1 MKTKTLLI
9 AAATLA
15 VGVIGSQAQ
24 VYSANIVGY
33 VNVPLVS
40 GYNLI
45 ANPLNDGNGN
55 NISNILAS
63 ANLPN
68 KSQVITWNGAT
79 FNAAI
84 GKINNDNHS
93 WGSYISLSQGTG
105 FFLKN
110 NGASTTN
117 TFTGSV
123 EPTGYASGI
132 LVSNLL
138 NPGYNLVASVMPL
151 GGELTTDATLN
162 LSSATLANK
171 SQLISWNTG
180 SQTYNAAV
188 GKISTGTGWGATF
201 PVTVGQG
208 FFLKSQNSVATN
220 WVQTVQ

>member
-33 VNVPLVS
+33 VNITLTN

-68 KSQVITWNGAT
+68 KSQIITWAGTVYNT
-79 FNAAI
+79 AI
-84 GKINNDNHS
+84 GKIGSDNHS
-93 WGSYISLSQGTG
+93 WASYISLPQGTG
-105 FFLKN
+105 FFLRN
-110 NGASTTN
+110 SGASTTN
-117 TFTGSV
+117 TFVGSV
-123 EPTGYASGI
+123 EPTGYASGV
-132 LVSNLL
+132 LVSNLV
-138 NPGYNLVASVMPL
+138 NNGYNLVGSIMPL
-151 GGELTTDATLN
+151 GGDLTTDATLN

-171 SQLISWNTG
+171 SQLIGWNTG
-180 SQTYNAAV
+180 SQTFNTAV
-188 GKISTGTGWGATF
+188 GKISTGTGWSASF
-201 PVTVGQG
+201 PVSVGQG
-208 FFLKSQNSVATN
+208 FFLRSSNPGPTN